1 MNSSEHIW
9 GDQEVYNEEYVFC
22 AGGKAIEGACY
33 VSEKYFETNSA
44 VSFRNFYQNTPI
56 AC

>member
-22 AGGKAIEGACY
+22 AGGKANEGACY

-44 VSFRNFYQNTPI
+44 VSFRNFI
-56 AC
+56 RIHL